1 MLVLGGLPAVDPGSD
16 PLQDCIDQ
24 GVEQFGQPPI
34 CTEVDGTFVPSMPDD
49 GGMPGSGLFGVFF
62 LLVIVVGIGSLVWR
76 LSTARKI
83 AERSGMDP
91 DIASN
96 MTLLS
101 DHGLEATYLA
111 ANLKQPSATP
121 SAAPGVEPRS
131 AAVRLAE
138 LKSLL
143 DQGLITQAEYDE
155 RRQAIIDAV

>member
-1 MLVLGGLPAVDPGSD
+1 MPVLGDMVRLDPGSD

-24 GVEQFGQPPI
+24 GLEEFGQPPT
-34 CTEVDGTFVPSMPDD
+34 CTEVNGTWVPSAPDD

-62 LLVIVVGIGSLVWR
+62 ILVVVIGIASMVWR
-76 LSTARKI
+76 VSTARKI
-83 AERSGMDP
+83 AEQSGMDP
-91 DIASN
+91 DVASN

-111 ANLKQPSATP
+111 ANLKQPAV
-121 SAAPGVEPRS
+121 APAQAPRVEPRS
-131 AAVRLAE
+131 TAVRLAE

-143 DQGLITQAEYDE
+143 DQGLITQAEHDE

>member
-24 GVEQFGQPPI
+24 GMEQFGQPPT

-49 GGMPGSGLFGVFF
+49 EGMPGSGLFVVFF
-62 LLVIVVGIGSLVWR
+62 LFVIIVGVGSMVWR
-76 LSTARKI
+76 MSTARKI

-91 DIASN
+91 DLASN
-96 MTLLS
+96 MTLLG

-111 ANLKQPSATP
+111 ANLKQPSQATP
-121 SAAPGVEPRS
+121 RSPGVEPRS
-131 AAVRLAE
+131 TAVRLAE